1 MGFLELLKV
10 ASSPVLEVL
19 LVSGVGALLATQSFN
34 NILSPDFRK
43 TLNKLVFTVFTPSLV
58 FSSFSRSVSLQDM
71 ISWWFMPVNVAL
83 TFLIGGIIGW
93 MIVKCL
99 KPNLKLEGLIIAS
112 CSSGNLGNLPI
123 VIIPAICFQKGGPFG
138 NRDAC
143 HSAALSYSSFSMALG
158 GVFIWTYTY
167 QIMRSRSMK
176 FKALEAAEVLKVP
189 NRDHEAHPQSRLL
202 QDARDD
208 PNVAV
213 QISAPNS
220 RECSGN
226 QNANTMVDQ
235 SSSKVSETFCR
246 RFLGTFGQILE
257 ELKAPPT
264 IATFL
269 GFLFGGVIWLRNL
282 IIGDDAPFA
291 VIQNSIQL
299 MGEGT
304 IPCITILLG
313 GNLTQGL
320 RSSSVKVWS
329 IIGIIVSKYIV
340 IPTIG
345 LCIVKMVA
353 SLNML
358 PPSPLFQ
365 YVLVMQYAM
374 PPAVNISTMAELFDV
389 GQEECSVILFWT
401 YGAAAIALT
410 LWSTLLI
417 WLLS

>member
-1 MGFLELLKV
+1 
-10 ASSPVLEVL
+10 
-19 LVSGVGALLATQSFN
+19 
-34 NILSPDFRK
+34 
-43 TLNKLVFTVFTPSLV
+43 
-58 FSSFSRSVSLQDM
+58 
-71 ISWWFMPVNVAL
+71 MPVNVAL

-138 NRDAC
+138 DQDAC

-167 QIMRSRSMK
+167 QVMRSRSMK

-189 NRDHEAHPQSRLL
+189 SMDREAHPQTRLL
-202 QDARDD
+202 EDADKQNVTVQVPP
-208 PNVAV
+208 PNCNED
-213 QISAPNS
+213 S
-220 RECSGN
+220 EN
-226 QNANTMVDQ
+226 QNVVDQ
-235 SSSKVSETFCR
+235 SSASVSEPFCHR
-246 RFLGTFGQILE
+246 VIGTVGQIVE

-264 IATFL
+264 IATFF
-269 GFLFGGVIWLRNL
+269 GFLFGGVSWLRNL
-282 IIGDDAPFA
+282 IIGENAPFA

-299 MGEGT
+299 VGEGT

-320 RSSSVKVWS
+320 RSSSVRLSSVMS
-329 IIGIIVSKYIV
+329 IIVSKYIV

-345 LCIVKMVA
+345 LFIVKA
-353 SLNML
+353 AANLKLL
-358 PPSPLFQ
+358 PPYPLFQ

-374 PPAVNISTMAELFDV
+374 PPAMNISTMAQLFDV

-410 LWSTLLI
+410 VWSTVLM
-417 WLLS
+417 WMLS

>member
-1 MGFLELLKV
+1 MGFLELLEV
-10 ASSPVLEVL
+10 ASVPVLEVL
-19 LVSGVGALLATQSFN
+19 LVSAVGAFLATPRFN
-34 NILSPDFRK
+34 NLLSPDFRK

-58 FSSFSRSVSLQDM
+58 FSSFARSVSLQDM

-138 NRDAC
+138 DQDAC

-176 FKALEAAEVLKVP
+176 FKALEAAEALKVP
-189 NRDHEAHPQSRLL
+189 NKDHEAHPQTRLL
-202 QDARDD
+202 VHADE

-213 QISAPNS
+213 QNS
-220 RECSGN
+220 NKDSGN
-226 QNANTMVDQ
+226 QNMVDQ
-235 SSSKVSETFCR
+235 SLSNVSGPFCR
-246 RFLGTFGQILE
+246 RFIGTIGQILE

-269 GFLFGGVIWLRNL
+269 GFLFGGVTWLRNL

-320 RSSSVKVWS
+320 RSSSVTVWS
-329 IIGIIVSKYIV
+329 IISIIVSKYIV
-340 IPTIG
+340 IPIIG
-345 LCIVKMVA
+345 LCIVKMAA

-358 PPSPLFQ
+358 PPYPLFQ

-374 PPAVNISTMAELFDV
+374 PPAMNISTMAQLFDV
-389 GQEECSVILFWT
+389 GQDECSVILFWT

>member
-1 MGFLELLKV
+1 MGFLELLEV
-10 ASSPVLEVL
+10 ASAPVLEVL
-19 LVSGVGALLATQSFN
+19 LVSAVGAFLATHRFN
-34 NILSPDFRK
+34 NLLSPDFRK

-58 FSSFSRSVSLQDM
+58 FSSFARSVSLQDM

-138 NRDAC
+138 DQDAC

-176 FKALEAAEVLKVP
+176 FKALEAPEVLKVP
-189 NRDHEAHPQSRLL
+189 NKDHEAHPQTHLL
-202 QDARDD
+202 EDANE
-208 PNVAV
+208 PNVVV
-213 QISAPNS
+213 QNS
-220 RECSGN
+220 NEYSGN
-226 QNANTMVDQ
+226 QNMADQ
-235 SSSKVSETFCR
+235 SLSNISGPFCR
-246 RFLGTFGQILE
+246 RFIGTIGHILE

-269 GFLFGGVIWLRNL
+269 GFLFGGVTWLRNL

-320 RSSSVKVWS
+320 RSSSVTVWS
-329 IIGIIVSKYIV
+329 IISIIVSKYIV
-340 IPTIG
+340 IPIIG
-345 LCIVKMVA
+345 LCIVKMA
-353 SLNML
+353 AFLNML
-358 PPSPLFQ
+358 PPYPLFQ

-374 PPAVNISTMAELFDV
+374 PPAMNISTMAQLFDV
-389 GQEECSVILFWT
+389 GQDECSVILFWT

>member
-1 MGFLELLKV
+1 MGFLELLGV
-10 ASSPVLEVL
+10 ASAPILQVL
-19 LVSGVGALLATQSFN
+19 LVSAVGAFLATSLCN
-34 NILSPDFRK
+34 NLLSPDFRK
-43 TLNKLVFTVFTPSLV
+43 SLNKLVFTVFTPSLV
-58 FSSFSRSVSLQDM
+58 FASFARTVSLQDM

-99 KPNLKLEGLIIAS
+99 KPDLKLEGLIIAS

-123 VIIPAICFQKGGPFG
+123 VIIPAICFQQGGPFG
-138 NRDAC
+138 DRDAC

-189 NRDHEAHPQSRLL
+189 NKDLEAHPQTRLL
-202 QDARDD
+202 EDA
-208 PNVAV
+208 PEQNVAI
-213 QISAPNS
+213 QISTPNCNGDS
-220 RECSGN
+220 EN
-226 QNANTMVDQ
+226 QNMVDQ
-235 SSSKVSETFCR
+235 DSSNVNEPFFR
-246 RFLGTFGQILE
+246 RFIGTVGQILE

-264 IATFL
+264 IAIIL
-269 GFLFGGVIWLRNL
+269 GFLFGGVSWLRNL
-282 IIGDDAPFA
+282 IVGEDAPLA

-320 RSSSVKVWS
+320 RSSSVRLWS
-329 IIGIIVSKYIV
+329 VVSIVVSKYIV
-340 IPTIG
+340 IPIIG
-345 LCIVKMVA
+345 LFIVKVA
-353 SLNML
+353 ANLKLL
-358 PPSPLFQ
+358 PPYPLFQ

-374 PPAVNISTMAELFDV
+374 PPAMNISTMAQLFDV

-410 LWSTLLI
+410 VWSTVLM
-417 WLLS
+417 WMLS